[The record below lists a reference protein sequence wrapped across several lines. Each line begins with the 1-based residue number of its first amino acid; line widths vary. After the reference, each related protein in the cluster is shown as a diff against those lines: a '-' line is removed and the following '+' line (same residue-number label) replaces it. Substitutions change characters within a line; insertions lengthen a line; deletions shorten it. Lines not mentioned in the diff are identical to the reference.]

1 MKIDLLDPA
10 AYDSGQPFE
19 QYRWLQENDPVH
31 WHQEPN
37 GPGFWAVTRYQMVK
51 EIESDWKTFSS
62 EPVTT
67 IPDENDVGDDEHHHL
82 IFSDPPHH
90 TIHRKFLSPELSP
103 VPVRNLRGHLE
114 TLVDGIIDEVIER
127 GECDLVPD
135 LAGKLASYVTADL
148 LGLPRQEV
156 VGLYEASDRL
166 NNSPSLMEGEGLAA
180 MTEMFEHARAVYADR
195 HARPRDDMLS
205 RVAHGV
211 IDGCPVD
218 EIQFCVDFLL
228 LVVAG
233 GDTTRN
239 VVAGGMAA
247 LFDNPDQ
254 RAILANDPSLISSGV
269 EEMLRWVT
277 PIVYQRRLTTSDTKV
292 GNREIPAGTKV
303 VSFYGAANRDP
314 LAFRDPDRF
323 DVMRSPN
330 PHVAFG
336 FGPHFCLGSHLARLE
351 VNVMFQAILKRL
363 PDVQPTAPT
372 LWLRS
377 GAPIAPTVIGPKSMP
392 VRFSPGPRSR
402 SGAS

>member
-1 MKIDLLDPA
+1 
-10 AYDSGQPFE
+10 
-19 QYRWLQENDPVH
+19 
-31 WHQEPN
+31 
-37 GPGFWAVTRYQMVK
+37 
-51 EIESDWKTFSS
+51 
-62 EPVTT
+62 
-67 IPDENDVGDDEHHHL
+67 
-82 IFSDPPHH
+82 
-90 TIHRKFLSPELSP
+90 
-103 VPVRNLRGHLE
+103 
-114 TLVDGIIDEVIER
+114 
-127 GECDLVPD
+127 
-135 LAGKLASYVTADL
+135 
-148 LGLPRQEV
+148 
-156 VGLYEASDRL
+156 
-166 NNSPSLMEGEGLAA
+166 
-180 MTEMFEHARAVYADR
+180 
-195 HARPRDDMLS
+195 MLS

-218 EIQFCVDFLL
+218 EIQFGVDFLL

-247 LFDNPDQ
+247 LFENPDQ
-254 RAILANDPSLISSGV
+254 RAILANDPSLIPSGV

-292 GNREIPAGTKV
+292 GDREIPAGTKV

-351 VNVMFQAILKRL
+351 LNVMFRAILKRL
-363 PDVQPTAPT
+363 PDIEPTAPT

-392 VRFSPGPRSR
+392 VRFSPSRRST
-402 SGAS
+402 SDAA